1 MHKCVRCSYFGSI
14 SSFVSIT
21 DFTRGAM
28 AEDGCLFTKKGLAED
43 GGLFTKKGPHAEPGL
58 FGPLAIFGHSM
69 WRLGVDL
76 ERIAAEEIACPLSDI
91 KDRKKKSI
99 LDTKNRKK
107 KRSEA
112 KDRKKKSMEL
122 TPSIKA
128 EAVELLPFVCILLG
142 EGFRGDAARRVYTFL
157 TSKTSELKVR
167 LTMQIN
173 KARRTIVKL
182 GRPELYDTDYNL
194 KYLLA
199 IQEKDISEGD
209 WRERCVQEHRD
220 YIDARPWSPEYYGED
235 IPSDYSG
242 EHSQSD

>member
-76 ERIAAEEIACPLSDI
+76 ERIGAEEIACPLSDI

-173 KARRTIVKL
+173 KARRTIVKF

-209 WRERCVQEHRD
+209 WRERCVEEHLD
-220 YIDARPWSPEYYGED
+220 YLRATPTSAEYYGED

-242 EHSQSD
+242 EHSNSD

>member
-28 AEDGCLFTKKGLAED
+28 AEDGCLFTKKGFAED
-43 GGLFTKKGPHAEPGL
+43 GGLFIKKGPHAEPGL

-209 WRERCVQEHRD
+209 WRERCVQEHLD
-220 YIDARPWSPEYYGED
+220 YIRATPTSVEYYGEE

-242 EHSQSD
+242 EHSNSD

>member
-182 GRPELYDTDYNL
+182 GRPELYDTGYNL
-194 KYLLA
+194 RYLLA
-199 IQEKDISEGD
+199 IQEKDICEGD
-209 WRERCVQEHRD
+209 WRERCVQERRD
-220 YIDARPWSPEYYGED
+220 YIDARPWLPEYYGED

-242 EHSQSD
+242 EHNNSD

>member
-167 LTMQIN
+167 LTMQI
-173 KARRTIVKL
+173 KRA
-182 GRPELYDTDYNL
+182 GRSDYDTDSNL

-199 IQEKDISEGD
+199 IQEKDISEED
-209 WRERCVQEHRD
+209 YRERCLEEHLD
-220 YIDARPWSPEYYGED
+220 YLRATPTSAEYYGED

-242 EHSQSD
+242 GHSNSD